1 MQDLAKDQHLHGKSN
16 FNEWQGIKE
25 FMEVDI
31 VGKIND
37 RVFIYN
43 PNANDFNRI
52 STKLITKI
60 LQQASFAP
68 IRNNNAEVNRNNNV
82 DINTQLTNF
91 FGNPLNH
98 IRLVEEAERID
109 ADMILMISKNVD
121 DSVLRE
127 ISRLNNGFRIMERL
141 KSKYGNS
148 NADMEYWLKRL
159 RSIKARD
166 RNQIIEKLELMKE
179 TFDDMEEQHVEITDK
194 EKLKYLYN
202 VLPDDYKNIIQINL
216 NSDPNVYINNL
227 KSFIYAKSYLENWED
242 NKTIEKR

>member
-68 IRNNNAEVNRNNNV
+68 IRNNNTEVNRNNDI
-82 DINTQLTNF
+82 DINTQLIF
-91 FGNPLNH
+91 
-98 IRLVEEAERID
+98 LV
-109 ADMILMISKNVD
+109 ILLIIS
-121 DSVLRE
+121 
-127 ISRLNNGFRIMERL
+127 G
-141 KSKYGNS
+141 
-148 NADMEYWLKRL
+148 
-159 RSIKARD
+159 
-166 RNQIIEKLELMKE
+166 
-179 TFDDMEEQHVEITDK
+179 
-194 EKLKYLYN
+194 
-202 VLPDDYKNIIQINL
+202 
-216 NSDPNVYINNL
+216 
-227 KSFIYAKSYLENWED
+227 
-242 NKTIEKR
+242 